1 YPYVA
6 KATLC
11 YFPKCSRN
19 QGVDYTNTELD
30 LYFGRIT
37 DEGKIKSIDNNTQSI
52 EDNTSY
58 LYEEDAR
65 KIFRKWD
72 NIKNKTEKFTIST
85 KSRKVYSN
93 GLWGMSIKTKERL
106 SSSDGEGINFGV
118 VVTLKEINGVNRI
131 EEFIQQCSLKGW
143 LVNKVDVS
151 NRIEVYQKANE
162 ELHLE

>member
-1 YPYVA
+1 
-6 KATLC
+6 
-11 YFPKCSRN
+11 
-19 QGVDYTNTELD
+19 
-30 LYFGRIT
+30 
-37 DEGKIKSIDNNTQSI
+37 
-52 EDNTSY
+52 
-58 LYEEDAR
+58 
-65 KIFRKWD
+65 
-72 NIKNKTEKFTIST
+72 
-85 KSRKVYSN
+85 
-93 GLWGMSIKTKERL
+93 LWGMSIKTKERL